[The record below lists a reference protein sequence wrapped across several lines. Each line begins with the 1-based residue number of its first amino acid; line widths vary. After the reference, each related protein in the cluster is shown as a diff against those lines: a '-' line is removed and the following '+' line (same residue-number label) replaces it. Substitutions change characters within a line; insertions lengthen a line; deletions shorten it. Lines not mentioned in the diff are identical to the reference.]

1 MSVTSLHYVRAGS
14 QIFVPVTKGASSN
27 KVSASFATRSA
38 PTPHLTRH
46 ALHAVPYT
54 QCLTRHALHAVPYT
68 QRSLV
73 LDVRAMP
80 VPSTHLSV
88 HSLSAIGALHSL
100 RVPLLRRALSVPLLR
115 RALSVRA
122 LQVNSPVTDVE
133 ARANRAP
140 SSPSTASQLAALRAK
155 VGALESMAREINGE
169 ITTMA
174 SRPGFLDSYDA

>member
-38 PTPHLTRH
+38 PTPH
-46 ALHAVPYT
+46 
-54 QCLTRHALHAVPYT
+54 LTRHALHAVPYT

>member
-38 PTPHLTRH
+38 PTPHLT
-46 ALHAVPYT
+46 
-54 QCLTRHALHAVPYT
+54 CHALHAVPYT

-100 RVPLLRRALSVPLLR
+100 RVPLLR

>member
-1 MSVTSLHYVRAGS
+1 M
-14 QIFVPVTKGASSN
+14 PVTKGASSN

-100 RVPLLRRALSVPLLR
+100 RVPLLRRALSV
-115 RALSVRA
+115 RA

-174 SRPGFLDSYDA
+174 SRPGSLDSYDA

>member
-54 QCLTRHALHAVPYT
+54 Q
-68 QRSLV
+68 RSLV

-100 RVPLLRRALSVPLLR
+100 RVPLLR